1 MPYAAEKL
9 KTVVGENNVITAK
22 VDRVAYGRDLT
33 PYFSVPDLVVFAISR
48 EQVIEVLRI
57 ASEEQM
63 PITPRGGGA
72 SFQGSSLPVRGGLIL
87 DLSRMNRIIEISDED
102 MIAVVQPGVRYETF
116 EHELEKRGLTFPHDV
131 GSHDSATIGGI
142 IASDSNGHHA
152 YKHGRVGPWIRGLE
166 LVLMDGTVLKLGTRA
181 PRYNMGYNLSAL
193 FAGSLGTLGIVT
205 EAILRVDPKLSASA
219 SIGAFF
225 QNLDDLMAAS
235 HAIHMSGVDAGTLEA
250 TDGYT
255 VSTIS
260 DVMGLG
266 FPCCE
271 GNFVADVEG
280 FNEENLTAKLVI
292 IKTILEEH
300 GGEEVIIAHDDET
313 RKKLWAPRLDID
325 IAVMKLQPGYREIG
339 FAASDPCVPLSKMA
353 EAIREIGR
361 IIRSYE
367 LIVAVFCHTGIGI
380 IHPAVIIDPENGNHW
395 VALKKAEKEVLE
407 YVASIGGVVTAE
419 HGFGYV
425 KNNYVKEAVGAAK
438 LDLDRRIKGIFDPK
452 GILNPGKMALDTEE
466 RDAEVKY
473 TFPAYVSDQ
482 EMEGK

>member
-1 MPYAAEKL
+1 MPDAVDKL
-9 KTVVGENNVITAK
+9 KAVVGENNVITAK
-22 VDRVAYGRDLT
+22 VDRIAYGRDLT
-33 PYFSVPDLVVFAISR
+33 PYFSVPDLVVFATTK

-57 ASEEQM
+57 ASKEHM
-63 PITPRGGGA
+63 PVTPRGGGA
-72 SFQGSSLPVRGGLIL
+72 SFQGSSLPVRGGLVL
-87 DLSRMNRIIEISDED
+87 DLSRMNRIMEISDED
-102 MIAVVQPGVRYETF
+102 MIAVIQPGVRYESF

-152 YKHGRVGPWIRGLE
+152 YKHGRVGPWIQGLE
-166 LVLMDGTVLKLGTRA
+166 VVLLDGTILKLGTRS

-193 FAGSLGTLGIVT
+193 FAGSQGTLGIVT
-205 EAILRVDPKLSASA
+205 EAILKLNPKMPVSA

-225 QNLDDLMAAS
+225 QNLDDLIEAS

-260 DVMGLG
+260 DVMGFG
-266 FPCCE
+266 FPLCE

-280 FNEENLTAKLVI
+280 FNDENLHAKLAI
-292 IKTILEEH
+292 MKRILEEH
-300 GGEEVIIAHDDET
+300 GGEEVIIAYDDET

-325 IAVMKLQPGYREIG
+325 IAVMKLQPGFREIG

-361 IIRSYE
+361 IIRSYD

-380 IHPAVIIDPENGNHW
+380 IHPAVIIDPENEDHW
-395 VALKKAEKEVLE
+395 VSLKKAEREVIE
-407 YVASIGGVVTAE
+407 YVTGIGGVITAE

-425 KNNYVKEAVGAAK
+425 KNNYVREAVGAVK
-438 LDLDRRIKGIFDPK
+438 LELDRRIKRIFDPH

-473 TFPAYVSDQ
+473 SYPAYVSDQ
-482 EMEGK
+482 DVEGR

>member
-1 MPYAAEKL
+1 
-9 KTVVGENNVITAK
+9 
-22 VDRVAYGRDLT
+22 
-33 PYFSVPDLVVFAISR
+33 
-48 EQVIEVLRI
+48 
-57 ASEEQM
+57 
-63 PITPRGGGA
+63 
-72 SFQGSSLPVRGGLIL
+72 
-87 DLSRMNRIIEISDED
+87 
-102 MIAVVQPGVRYETF
+102 
-116 EHELEKRGLTFPHDV
+116 
-131 GSHDSATIGGI
+131 
-142 IASDSNGHHA
+142 
-152 YKHGRVGPWIRGLE
+152 
-166 LVLMDGTVLKLGTRA
+166 MDGTVLKLGTRA

-280 FNEENLTAKLVI
+280 FNEENLYAKLAIMKSI
-292 IKTILEEH
+292 IEEH

-353 EAIREIGR
+353 EEY
-361 IIRSYE
+361 IIVSSSHSPKKSLPRS
-367 LIVAVFCHTGIGI
+367 
-380 IHPAVIIDPENGNHW
+380 
-395 VALKKAEKEVLE
+395 
-407 YVASIGGVVTAE
+407 
-419 HGFGYV
+419 
-425 KNNYVKEAVGAAK
+425 
-438 LDLDRRIKGIFDPK
+438 
-452 GILNPGKMALDTEE
+452 
-466 RDAEVKY
+466 
-473 TFPAYVSDQ
+473 
-482 EMEGK
+482 